1 MAARFPVL
9 YIAEADPEDAVLS
22 SGALAYLVDS
32 LPQADFTVVGSP
44 ESAPL
49 FADLP
54 RLRKLIVLER
64 EGNIEWLNLWTQ
76 LQSVRWGLAVDMR
89 GSAFTGRLKR
99 IKRAVRGA
107 WEPGVHAVEQA
118 ARVLKLD
125 EVPPPRLFVSPETRA
140 AADALIP
147 SDGRPLLAVAPGA
160 PWLGRRW
167 PPERFATVAA
177 ALVGDAGPMEGG
189 RVVVIGDEADRDAG
203 RLIRLALPRDQVV
216 ELHGRLTPLQAAAV
230 MARADL
236 VIGCDSVWTHA
247 AAAMGAPT
255 MAAFGP
261 SDEAERGPWGGVVV
275 RGPRSVEDYRR
286 IDPQLNQAIQHMN
299 DVPTERVLN
308 AARKVLAER
317 V

>member
-9 YIAEADPEDAVLS
+9 YIAEADAADAVLS

-64 EGNIEWLNLWTQ
+64 EGNLEWLNLWTQ

-99 IKRAVRGA
+99 LKRAVRGE
-107 WEPGVHAVEQA
+107 WRPGVHAVEQA
-118 ARVLKLD
+118 AWVLKLD
-125 EVPPPRLFVSPETRA
+125 EVPLPQLFISPETAARA
-140 AADALIP
+140 EAKLKP
-147 SDGRPLLAVAPGA
+147 DGRPLLVVAPGA
-160 PWLGRRW
+160 AWIGRRW

-177 ALVGDAGPMEGG
+177 SLVGDAGPMEGG
-189 RVVVIGDEADRDAG
+189 RVVVLGDEGDRDAG
-203 RLIRLALPRDQVV
+203 RLIRLALPRNQVM
-216 ELHGRLTPLQAAAV
+216 EFQGRLSPLEAAAV
-230 MARADL
+230 LARADL
-236 VIGCDSVWTHA
+236 FIGGDSLWTQM
-247 AAAMGAPT
+247 AAAMGAPVV
-255 MAAFGP
+255 AAFGP
-261 SDEAERGPWGGVVV
+261 SDHIERGPWGGTVV
-275 RGPRSVEDYRR
+275 RGPRSADDYRR

-299 DVPTERVLN
+299 DVPTERVLE
-308 AARKVLAER
+308 AARKRLAER